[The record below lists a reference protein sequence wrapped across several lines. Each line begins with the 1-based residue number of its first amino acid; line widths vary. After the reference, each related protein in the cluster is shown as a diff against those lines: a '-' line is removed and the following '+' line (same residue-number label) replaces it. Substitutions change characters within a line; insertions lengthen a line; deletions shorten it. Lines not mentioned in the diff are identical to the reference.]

1 YSGMS
6 FQYARIAAMPRSGLL
21 NGVSRNTAS
30 SLKTEQMVSTSPRSQ
45 PLPKV
50 SIRIRKV
57 SFMAPKYSR
66 SGYEVSDVMSLPQS
80 RRCTMLKTVAAAALL
95 AICAL
100 PLAAQQQ
107 KPAANAGNDVTLTGQ
122 VIDVN
127 CYTTMGAS
135 GAAHK
140 QCAAQCAKAGVA
152 LAILSSDG
160 TIYMP
165 VSSKPADPQNSRLE
179 PFAESQVKV
188 TGVHRMSH
196 GMHTIEIK
204 TIAAAT

>member
-1 YSGMS
+1 
-6 FQYARIAAMPRSGLL
+6 
-21 NGVSRNTAS
+21 
-30 SLKTEQMVSTSPRSQ
+30 
-45 PLPKV
+45 
-50 SIRIRKV
+50 
-57 SFMAPKYSR
+57 
-66 SGYEVSDVMSLPQS
+66 
-80 RRCTMLKTVAAAALL
+80 MLKTLASASALL
-95 AICAL
+95 AFCAL
-100 PLAAQQQ
+100 PLAAQQPAAQ
-107 KPAANAGNDVTLTGQ
+107 QPKPAANAGTDMTLTGQ

-135 GAAHK
+135 GAGHK
-140 QCAAQCAKAGVA
+140 QCATGCSKAGVA

-179 PFAESQVKV
+179 PFAETQVKV

-204 TIAAAT
+204 TIAAAS

>member
-1 YSGMS
+1 
-6 FQYARIAAMPRSGLL
+6 
-21 NGVSRNTAS
+21 
-30 SLKTEQMVSTSPRSQ
+30 
-45 PLPKV
+45 
-50 SIRIRKV
+50 
-57 SFMAPKYSR
+57 
-66 SGYEVSDVMSLPQS
+66 
-80 RRCTMLKTVAAAALL
+80 MLKRTLASAALL

-100 PLAAQQQ
+100 PLAAQQA
-107 KPAANAGNDVTLTGQ
+107 KPAANAGNDMTLTGQ

-135 GAAHK
+135 GAGHK
-140 QCAAQCAKAGVA
+140 QCADACAKAGVA

-165 VSSKPADPQNSRLE
+165 VSSKPGDPQNAKLA
-179 PFAESQVKV
+179 PFAEGQVKV

>member
-1 YSGMS
+1 
-6 FQYARIAAMPRSGLL
+6 
-21 NGVSRNTAS
+21 
-30 SLKTEQMVSTSPRSQ
+30 
-45 PLPKV
+45 
-50 SIRIRKV
+50 
-57 SFMAPKYSR
+57 
-66 SGYEVSDVMSLPQS
+66 
-80 RRCTMLKTVAAAALL
+80 MLKRTLATGALL

-100 PLAAQQQ
+100 PLAAQQP
-107 KPAANAGNDVTLTGQ
+107 KPAATAGNDMTLTGQ

-135 GAAHK
+135 GAGQK
-140 QCAAQCAKAGVA
+140 QCAAACAKVGVA

-165 VSSKPADPQNSRLE
+165 VSSKAADPQNARLE
-179 PFAESQVKV
+179 PFAETQVKV
-188 TGVHRMSH
+188 TGVHRMEH

>member
-1 YSGMS
+1 
-6 FQYARIAAMPRSGLL
+6 
-21 NGVSRNTAS
+21 
-30 SLKTEQMVSTSPRSQ
+30 
-45 PLPKV
+45 
-50 SIRIRKV
+50 
-57 SFMAPKYSR
+57 MAPKYTR
-66 SGYEVSDVMSLPQS
+66 SGYEVSDVMSLSLSS
-80 RRCTMLKTVAAAALL
+80 RRCTMLKRTLAAAALL
-95 AICAL
+95 ALCTL

-135 GAAHK
+135 GAGHK
-140 QCAAQCAKAGVA
+140 QCAAACAKAGVA
-152 LAILSSDG
+152 LAILSADG

-165 VSSKPADPQNSRLE
+165 VSSKPADPQNAKLA
-179 PFAESQVKV
+179 PFAEGQVKV

>member
-1 YSGMS
+1 
-6 FQYARIAAMPRSGLL
+6 
-21 NGVSRNTAS
+21 
-30 SLKTEQMVSTSPRSQ
+30 
-45 PLPKV
+45 
-50 SIRIRKV
+50 
-57 SFMAPKYSR
+57 
-66 SGYEVSDVMSLPQS
+66 
-80 RRCTMLKTVAAAALL
+80 MLKTLTVAALL

-100 PLAAQQQ
+100 PLAAQQP

-140 QCAAQCAKAGVA
+140 QCAAGCAKAGVA

-165 VSSKPADPQNSRLE
+165 VSAKPGDPQNSRLE
-179 PFAESQVKV
+179 PFEESQVKV

-204 TIAAAT
+204 TITAAS

>member
-1 YSGMS
+1 
-6 FQYARIAAMPRSGLL
+6 
-21 NGVSRNTAS
+21 
-30 SLKTEQMVSTSPRSQ
+30 
-45 PLPKV
+45 
-50 SIRIRKV
+50 
-57 SFMAPKYSR
+57 MAPKYSR
-66 SGYEVSDVMSLPQS
+66 SGYQVSDVMSLS
-80 RRCTMLKTVAAAALL
+80 LTRRCTMLKPTLAAAALL
-95 AICAL
+95 ALCTL

-135 GAAHK
+135 GAGHK
-140 QCAAQCAKAGVA
+140 QCAAGCAKAGVA
-152 LAILSSDG
+152 LAILSADG

-165 VSSKPADPQNSRLE
+165 VSSKPGDPQNARLE
-179 PFAESQVKV
+179 PFAEGQVKV

>member
-1 YSGMS
+1 
-6 FQYARIAAMPRSGLL
+6 
-21 NGVSRNTAS
+21 
-30 SLKTEQMVSTSPRSQ
+30 
-45 PLPKV
+45 
-50 SIRIRKV
+50 
-57 SFMAPKYSR
+57 
-66 SGYEVSDVMSLPQS
+66 
-80 RRCTMLKTVAAAALL
+80 MLKRMLASAALF

-107 KPAANAGNDVTLTGQ
+107 TPAPNAGNDMTLTGQ

-127 CYTTMGAS
+127 CYVSMGAS

-140 QCAAQCAKAGVA
+140 QCAAACAKAGVA

-179 PFAESQVKV
+179 PFVEGQVRI

-196 GMHTIEIK
+196 GLHTIEIK
-204 TIAAAT
+204 TIAAAS

>member
-1 YSGMS
+1 
-6 FQYARIAAMPRSGLL
+6 
-21 NGVSRNTAS
+21 
-30 SLKTEQMVSTSPRSQ
+30 
-45 PLPKV
+45 
-50 SIRIRKV
+50 
-57 SFMAPKYSR
+57 MAPKYSR
-66 SGYEVSDVMSLPQS
+66 SGYQVSDVMSLS
-80 RRCTMLKTVAAAALL
+80 LTRRCTMLKPTLASAALL

-107 KPAANAGNDVTLTGQ
+107 KPAATAGNAGNDMTLTGQ
-122 VIDVN
+122 VIDIN

-135 GAAHK
+135 GAGHK
-140 QCAAQCAKAGVA
+140 QCADACVA

-165 VSSKPADPQNSRLE
+165 VSSKPGDPQNAKLA
-179 PFAESQVKV
+179 PFAEGQVKV

>member
-1 YSGMS
+1 
-6 FQYARIAAMPRSGLL
+6 
-21 NGVSRNTAS
+21 
-30 SLKTEQMVSTSPRSQ
+30 
-45 PLPKV
+45 
-50 SIRIRKV
+50 
-57 SFMAPKYSR
+57 
-66 SGYEVSDVMSLPQS
+66 
-80 RRCTMLKTVAAAALL
+80 MLKRILASAALL

-107 KPAANAGNDVTLTGQ
+107 KPAANAGNDMTLTGQ

-135 GAAHK
+135 GAGHK
-140 QCAAQCAKAGVA
+140 QCAAACAKAGVA

-165 VSSKPADPQNSRLE
+165 VSSKPADPQNSRLD